1 MKEDKLARLV
11 KEYFNDELECAK
23 GARLVKLECAKGD
36 PWDEKK
42 VIIDDANFKRDVYID
57 AIEMLIADIDSIQRC
72 EEDYEYVTG
81 DRR

>member
-23 GARLVKLECAKGD
+23 GMPSA
-36 PWDEKK
+36 EKK

>member
-11 KEYFNDELECAK
+11 KEYFNDE
-23 GARLVKLECAKGD
+23 LECAKGD

>member
-23 GARLVKLECAKGD
+23 GM
-36 PWDEKK
+36 PSDEKK